1 MNPVKPAT
9 TAPTLLQGSVN
20 VLGFGLLVWFGGPLV
35 AIADVRPLETQAA
48 RLLVLLVAGAA
59 FVLAGPLRQWQ
70 MRRRNAALVDVL
82 QPPAGAQSLAPRFQ
96 QALSLLRDGVETT
109 SGGPPLLRWWRRRQQ
124 LVRLP
129 WYLFIGAPGA
139 GKTTALLHSG
149 LRFPLADKLGTAPVR
164 GVAGTRQCDWWFTQQ
179 AVFIDTAGRYTTQDS
194 DAAADAREWRSFLGL
209 LRKHRPRQP
218 INGVLVTV
226 SVPDLLAGG
235 AELAR
240 QCAAVNA
247 RLQEL
252 RNELGLSLPVY
263 VLVTKADLL
272 AGFTEFFDVLD
283 GEQRAQVWGT
293 TFAHADGAKLRGP
306 ARPSAEVL
314 AADLQALVERIQAI
328 TLDRLQQESAAA
340 RRSPI
345 YHFAA
350 QLDAL
355 LPALTAFADAAL
367 AHADEP
373 PRQHLRGVYLSSGT
387 QEGNPIDRVL
397 GAIARQHGVPERA
410 LVRPDGKGKAYFLN
424 RLLQGVVIQ
433 EAELA
438 GDNVQRLRKLRL
450 AWLAAGSAAA
460 LAMLA
465 LIGAWLLS
473 YGNNRAHIAGVGQ
486 RVQQLAQQAA
496 TPSAPSAPA
505 APSTSSAPSA
515 TTATTAS
522 SSTRWLPLYEVLRDL
537 PRDLPHQ
544 RGVPTD
550 AVPPGHGF
558 GLFQGARLARS
569 AQQTYHRVLANTLA
583 PVLADRLAAELRQAE
598 GDPALRY
605 QTLKTYLMLVQPER
619 LDRATVRAWAAASF
633 ARGPD
638 PPVDAAQR
646 DEWLRHVDALLERN
660 GFQDAVLIDTAA
672 VQAAQKALAAVP
684 LPRRA
689 LARLVRDE
697 MRDEGRGA
705 RPEPPRR
712 LDSWLGPSFVL
723 LFDPK
728 PAKTAV
734 TAATAATAVADVN
747 PLFTREAFTT
757 RVLPRLD
764 ATLQQ
769 LADEEGW
776 VLGLGNQ
783 RSEQWR
789 AEPAGRAAVAAEVV
803 KLYAAAHADQWQ
815 AALDAWQLH
824 RPADA
829 DALARLNTQL
839 AAADSPLRK
848 LLELARTELRF
859 VDAGAEGA
867 AKPLAKLADAV
878 LAERFGALRAY
889 AGGPGPAAIDR
900 VLAVVARFTLAA
912 GGDAGGAQLAQSLQQ
927 EATQAPAPFNA
938 IWRTL
943 AEALLAAQQT
953 ALRQGLVARL
963 DDVAAQCRSL
973 TANRYP
979 FSATA
984 TQNDVSLADFA
995 RLFGHDGLLDVFFR
1009 KELLPNVDTRSR
1021 PWRYREGMVVAGDS
1035 LLRSFERAE
1044 DIRRVFFS
1052 PGAPLPRLQFTL
1064 RPVEMD
1070 DALEE
1075 FAIDIDGQTL
1085 RYENGPRVQRSFTWP
1100 GPAGATRVILRAKG
1114 LAGEGYEGPWAL
1126 LRVLTRQPWE
1136 RGESPAS
1143 SRVSVSDHGRRLV
1156 LDLGLQGSASTGVL
1170 ASLASFRCPEARP

>member
-1 MNPVKPAT
+1 MKPVSPVKAAA
-9 TAPTLLQGSVN
+9 TAPTLLQSSVN

-35 AIADVRPLETQAA
+35 AIADVRPLESQAA

-59 FVLAGPLRQWQ
+59 LVLAGPLRQWQ

-96 QALSLLRDGVETT
+96 QALSLLRDGVET

-240 QCAAVNA
+240 QCTAVNA

-252 RNELGLSLPVY
+252 RSELGLSLPVY
-263 VLVTKADLL
+263 LLVTKADLL
-272 AGFTEFFDVLD
+272 AGFTEFFDALD

-293 TFAHADGAKLRGP
+293 TFAHADGTKVRGP
-306 ARPSAEVL
+306 ARPSAEAL
-314 AADLQALVERIQAI
+314 AADLQVLVERIQAI

-367 AHADEP
+367 AQADQP
-373 PRQHLRGVYLSSGT
+373 PRQPLRGVYLSSGT

-460 LAMLA
+460 LAMVA

-496 TPSAPSAPA
+496 APSALSAPSAPS
-505 APSTSSAPSA
+505 P
-515 TTATTAS
+515 TTAS

-537 PRDLPHQ
+537 PRQ
-544 RGVPTD
+544 GGVPTD

-638 PPVDAAQR
+638 APVDAAQR

-660 GFQDAVLIDTAA
+660 AFQDAVVLDTAA

-684 LPRRA
+684 LPRRV
-689 LARLVRDE
+689 LARLVRD
-697 MRDEGRGA
+697 A
-705 RPEPPRR
+705 ANEPSRR
-712 LDSWLGPSFVL
+712 LDSWLGPSFAL

-728 PAKTAV
+728 PGK
-734 TAATAATAVADVN
+734 TAATAATTLAEVN
-747 PLFTREAFTT
+747 PLFTRDGFTT

-764 ATLQQ
+764 TTLQQ
-769 LADEEGW
+769 LADEESW
-776 VLGLGNQ
+776 VLGLGSQ

-815 AALDAWQLH
+815 AALDAWRLH

-848 LLELARTELRF
+848 LLDLARTELRF
-859 VDAGAEGA
+859 VDAGAEA
-867 AKPLAKLADAV
+867 SAKPLARLADAV

-900 VLAVVARFTLAA
+900 VLAAVARFTLAA
-912 GGDAGGAQLAQSLQQ
+912 GGDVGGAQLAQSLQQ
-927 EATQAPAPFNA
+927 EAAQAPAPFNA
-938 IWRTL
+938 LWMTL
-943 AEALLAAQQT
+943 AEAMRAAQQT
-953 ALRQGLVARL
+953 ALRQGLAARL

-1021 PWRYREGMVVAGDS
+1021 PWRYREGMVVAGDA

-1052 PGAPLPRLQFTL
+1052 PAVPLPRLQFSL

-1085 RYENGPRVQRSFTWP
+1085 RYENGPRVQRNFTWP

-1114 LAGEGYEGPWAL
+1114 QGGEGYEGPWAL

-1136 RGESPAS
+1136 RGETPAV

>member
-1 MNPVKPAT
+1 MRQPAPQGSEQDLGS
-9 TAPTLLQGSVN
+9 ARRLVQGSVN
-20 VLGFGLLVWFGGPLV
+20 VLGFALLVWLGGPLL
-35 AIADVRPLETQAA
+35 AIADVRPLETQAS
-48 RLLVLLVAGAA
+48 RLLLLLLAGAA

-70 MRRRNAALVDVL
+70 QRRRNAALVDVL
-82 QPPAGAQSLAPRFQ
+82 QPPAGAATLAPRFQ
-96 QALSLLRDGVETT
+96 QALTLLRDGLDTT
-109 SGGPPLLRWWRRRQQ
+109 GGAPLLRWWRRRQQ

-139 GKTTALLHSG
+139 GKTTALLNSG

-194 DAAADAREWRSFLGL
+194 DATADAREWRSFLGL

-252 RNELGLSLPVY
+252 RSELGLLLPVY

-272 AGFTEFFDVLD
+272 AGFSEFFDVLD
-283 GEQRAQVWGT
+283 AEQRAQVWGT
-293 TFAHADGAKLRGP
+293 TLAYVDGSRLPTP
-306 ARPSAEVL
+306 ARAPVAAL
-314 AADLQALVERIQAI
+314 AADLQGLVDRIQAL
-328 TLDRLQQESAAA
+328 TLGRLQQESAPA

-345 YHFAA
+345 YHFGA

-367 AHADEP
+367 AQADQP
-373 PRQHLRGVYLSSGT
+373 PRQPLRGVYLSSGT

-397 GAIARQHGVPERA
+397 GAIARHHGVPTRA
-410 LVRPDGKGKAYFLN
+410 LPRPDGKGKAYFLN
-424 RLLQGVVIQ
+424 RLLQGVVIP

-450 AWLAAGSAAA
+450 AWGAAA
-460 LAMLA
+460 CVLAFGMLA
-465 LIGAWLLS
+465 LVAAWLLS
-473 YGNNRAHIAGVGQ
+473 YGNNRAHITAVGQ

-496 TPSAPSAPA
+496 SAGEPSAAAGLGTNTAPSSARAPA
-505 APSTSSAPSA
+505 T
-515 TTATTAS
+515 
-522 SSTRWLPLYEVLRDL
+522 TRWLPLYDVLRDL
-537 PRDLPHQ
+537 PRHG
-544 RGVPTD
+544 GVAPDITP
-550 AVPPGHGF
+550 AGHGF
-558 GLFQGARLARS
+558 GLFQGARLART

-583 PVLADRLAAELRQAE
+583 PVLADRLATELRQAE
-598 GDPALRY
+598 ADPALRY
-605 QTLKTYLMLVQPER
+605 ETLKTYLMLLQPAR
-619 LDRATVRAWAAASF
+619 LNRATVRAWAAQSF

-638 PPVDAAQR
+638 APVDAAQR

-660 GFQDAVLIDTAA
+660 AFQDALVVDEPAIQSAR
-672 VQAAQKALAAVP
+672 KALAAVP
-684 LPRRA
+684 LPRRVLMR
-689 LARLVRDE
+689 LAHEATLD
-697 MRDEGRGA
+697 A
-705 RPEPPRR
+705 PRR
-712 LDSWLGPSFVL
+712 LDSWLGPSFAL
-723 LFDPK
+723 LFDPQAG
-728 PAKTAV
+728 PAAPAELNT
-734 TAATAATAVADVN
+734 
-747 PLFTREAFTT
+747 LYTREGFTT

-764 ATLQQ
+764 AALLQ
-769 LADEEGW
+769 LADEEDW
-776 VLGLGNQ
+776 VLGLGNK

-789 AEPAGRAAVAAEVV
+789 AEPMARAAVAADVAR
-803 KLYAAAHADQWQ
+803 LYATTHADQWQ
-815 AALDAWQLH
+815 AALGAWQLH

-859 VDAGAEGA
+859 VDAGAQAGA
-867 AKPLAKLADAV
+867 DALANVADAV
-878 LAERFGALRAY
+878 LAQRFAGLRAY
-889 AGGPGPAAIDR
+889 AGAPGAAAIDR
-900 VLAVVARFTLAA
+900 VLTAVSRFTLAA
-912 GGDAGGAQLAQSLQQ
+912 GTDAAAAQGTQVVQQ
-927 EATQAPAPFNA
+927 EAASAPAPYNG
-938 IWRTL
+938 IWAAL
-943 AEALLAAQQT
+943 AEAMLAAQQT
-953 ALRQGLVARL
+953 ALRQGLAARL
-963 DDVAAQCRSL
+963 DDAAAQCRAL

-984 TQNDVSLADFA
+984 VQNDVSLADFA
-995 RLFGHDGLLDVFFR
+995 RLFGPDGVLDGFFR
-1009 KELLPNVDTRSR
+1009 KQLQPHVDTRTR
-1021 PWRYREGMVVAGDS
+1021 PWRYREGEAVGGDS

-1044 DIRRVFFS
+1044 DIRRLFFS
-1052 PGAPLPRLQFTL
+1052 PGSPLPRLQFTL
-1064 RPVEMD
+1064 RPIEMD

-1100 GPAGATRVILRAKG
+1100 GPAGASRVSMRAKG
-1114 LAGEGYEGPWAL
+1114 LRGEAHEGPWSL

-1136 RGESPAS
+1136 RGETAAL
-1143 SRVSVSDHGRRLV
+1143 SRVHVAVDGRRLA
-1156 LDLGLQGSASTGVL
+1156 LDLGLPGAGSTGVL
-1170 ASLASFRCPEARP
+1170 AGLASFRCPEATR